1 MSQNNNSS
9 NNLIQRLIQPTVQV
23 PFLAPIPTMSTEFYD
38 SYLQNDAIPGP
49 QIRFDTVAIGPR
61 TNTPQH
67 TNNPHN
73 QRDLYDNPQ
82 DIIALIPERFRAQVL
97 AQMSGFSG
105 TRITIE
111 EVREFLMTINNSNLS
126 SNTQCSIC
134 FSDVDPSDVFTT
146 SCNHTFCLKCIATW
160 VFTKVQQQMFNRA
173 MPVECSCPYCRGV
186 FFSHRF

>member
-1 MSQNNNSS
+1 MSQNYYSRSNS
-9 NNLIQRLIQPTVQV
+9 IQRPIQPSDQV

-38 SYLQNDAIPGP
+38 SYLRNDAIPSP
-49 QIRFDTVAIGPR
+49 QIRFPDGMEAR
-61 TNTPQH
+61 TNTPPH
-67 TNNPHN
+67 LTNNPRN
-73 QRDLYDNPQ
+73 QHNPQ
-82 DIIALIPERFRAQVL
+82 EFIALVPEHLRAQVL
-97 AQMSGFSG
+97 AQASMLSGM
-105 TRITIE
+105 RITIE
-111 EVREFLMTINNSNLS
+111 KVREFLMTINNSNLS

>member
-9 NNLIQRLIQPTVQV
+9 NNLIQRPIQPTVQV

-38 SYLQNDAIPGP
+38 SYLPGP
-49 QIRFDTVAIGPR
+49 QIRTIGTVAIGPR

-82 DIIALIPERFRAQVL
+82 DFIALVPEHLRAQVL
-97 AQMSGFSG
+97 AQVSFLSR

-111 EVREFLMTINNSNLS
+111 EVREFLMTINNSNSNLS

-160 VFTKVQQQMFNRA
+160 VFTKVQQQMFDRA
-173 MPVECSCPYCRGV
+173 TPVECSCPYCRGV
-186 FFSHRF
+186 FFFHRF